1 MKMLTQLR
9 TALLVLCS
17 AAALAGMHMVNDA
30 QGRAVA
36 VPDAP
41 RRIVAL
47 SELDLDA
54 VLALGIK
61 PVGATLGR
69 GQGTMPRYLG
79 TAATGITPVGQF
91 ASPVLDKVLALK
103 PDLILAGGMP
113 DAEMLALLGKVAP
126 TVVSYKLGEDW
137 QTALRRIADMTGRTN
152 EAQTV
157 LSGYQQKTSALR
169 GRLGPAAG
177 ARVSVVRWN
186 PQGPAYMLRDAFS
199 SKVLADIGLQR
210 PAGQDQAGIAHSPPL
225 SMESLQRIDG
235 DWLFVGTLAADGQAS
250 EAMSAARHSS
260 AFRQLAAVRNGRMV
274 AVDGSLWTSLGGPL
288 AAHAMLTEVEKV
300 MTSPSAPKPAVPKP

>member
-1 MKMLTQLR
+1 MSLLNR
-9 TALLVLCS
+9 LGHVLLALYS
-17 AAALAGMHMVNDA
+17 AAALAGMHTVNDA
-30 QGRAVA
+30 QGRAVS
-36 VPDAP
+36 VPDTP
-41 RRIVAL
+41 QRVVVL

-54 VLALGIK
+54 ALALGIK
-61 PVGATLGR
+61 PVGSTLGR

-79 TAATGITPVGQF
+79 TATSGITPVGQF

-103 PDLILAGGMP
+103 PDLILAGGVSDP
-113 DAEMLALLGKVAP
+113 ELLTLLGKVAP
-126 TVVSYKLGEDW
+126 TVASYKLGEDW
-137 QTALRRIADMTGRTN
+137 QTALRRIADLTGRAK
-152 EAQTV
+152 EAQAV
-157 LSGYQQKTSALR
+157 LSGYQQKASALR
-169 GRLGPAAG
+169 TRLGAAAG

-235 DWLFVGTLAADGQAS
+235 DWLFVGTLAPDGQAS
-250 EAMSAARHSS
+250 EAMTAARQSP

-288 AAHAMLTEVEKV
+288 AAQAVLAEVEKV
-300 MTSPSAPKPAVPKP
+300 MSPPVPKPVAPKS